1 MRILQVAPPQFA
13 VPPKTYGP
21 EQLQVHYLTEALV
34 AAGHDVTLY
43 ATADSTTSAKLLTS
57 FPTGSTRDFFERD
70 LLHCV
75 RLLDQLPEVDIVH
88 SHSHCGFPVVAGQ
101 VPYPSLITTWDNSP
115 VIRYFPERNYVVQ
128 SQSQARHLGPINVRA
143 VIPLVIRAAD
153 YPFEEEKDDYLL
165 FMGRVM
171 PEKGAHLA
179 IDLAESS
186 GRRLKIAGP
195 IPTTLEGIRWF
206 RSAIQPRL
214 SSSVEYLGPV
224 YGPEKFELLAR
235 ASCLVFPACREEP
248 VATVLLEALA
258 CGTPV
263 IGLRRG
269 ALPEVVVDG
278 EVGYLADSVA
288 ELSRRIADLP
298 KLSSRACRRR
308 VEDTFSVERSVRDY
322 LSLYDELA

>member
-1 MRILQVAPPQFA
+1 M
-13 VPPKTYGP
+13 
-21 EQLQVHYLTEALV
+21 QVHYLTEALV

-43 ATADSTTSAKLLTS
+43 ATADSVTSAELITS
-57 FPTGSTRDFFERD
+57 FPSGSSRDFFERD
-70 LLHCV
+70 LSHCV
-75 RLLDQLPEVDIVH
+75 RLLDRLPEVDIVH

-101 VPYPSLITTWDNSP
+101 VPYPSVITTWDNSP

-128 SQSQARHLGPINVRA
+128 SHSQARHLGPINVRA

-153 YPFEEEKDDYLL
+153 YPFEDEKDDYLL

-171 PEKGAHLA
+171 PEKGTHLA
-179 IDLAESS
+179 IDLAEAV
-186 GRRLKIAGP
+186 GRKLKIVGP

-206 RSAIQPRL
+206 RTVIQPRL
-214 SSSVEYLGPV
+214 NSSVEYLGPV
-224 YGPEKFELLAR
+224 YGPEKLELLAR

-263 IGLRRG
+263 VGLRRG

-278 EVGYLADSVA
+278 EVGYLAETVP
-288 ELSRRIADLP
+288 ELAQRMTGLSG
-298 KLSSRACRRR
+298 LSSRDCRRR
-308 VEDTFSVERSVRDY
+308 VETTFSVERSVHDY
-322 LSLYDELA
+322 LAVYQQLA